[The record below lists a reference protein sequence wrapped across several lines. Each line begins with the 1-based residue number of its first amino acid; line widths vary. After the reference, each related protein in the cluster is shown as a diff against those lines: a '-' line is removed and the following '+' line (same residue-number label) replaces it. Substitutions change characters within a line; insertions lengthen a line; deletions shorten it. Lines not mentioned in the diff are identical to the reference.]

1 MATYKVIQ
9 DIEAEDKLIGPLSAV
24 QFIFACVTAG
34 FLYLS
39 YIVYIKHA
47 SFLLFVFLPISLFTG
62 FFAFPWGREQPT
74 EVWALAKLKFLVYP
88 HSRVWNQ
95 SGNIN
100 LVRVTAPK
108 KVAINYTNGLTQEE
122 VQGRL
127 KALAETIDTRGWAT
141 KNVNVNMFD
150 PSSSA
155 MPVVQNNDR
164 LSSGSMVA
172 EQATEVKANDD
183 VLDEKNNPTA
193 FKLTEK
199 IQESARK
206 HKEELLE
213 SLARKEKHEKEE
225 EPKWFAQNNQQPKPL
240 VPKIERSYYTPEQ
253 EKAINEDLHK
263 KHDRLESEYKSNL
276 KIIKPLSEQKR
287 EQEEAQKALANKMT
301 RPIDP
306 AIISMANS
314 NDLSVAT
321 IQHEANKQ
329 GRLDS
334 GDEVIINLH

>member
-24 QFIFACVTAG
+24 QFIFACATAG

-39 YIVYIKHA
+39 YIVYVKHA
-47 SFLLFVFLPISLFTG
+47 SFLLIVFLPISLFTG
-62 FFAFPWGREQPT
+62 FFAFPWGRDQPT
-74 EVWALAKLKFLVYP
+74 EVWALAKLKFLLYP
-88 HSRVWNQ
+88 HVRVWNK

-100 LVRVTAPK
+100 LVTITAPK
-108 KVAINYTNGLTQEE
+108 KVSINYTKGLTQEE

-141 KNVNVNMFD
+141 KNVNVNIAD
-150 PSSSA
+150 VSTA
-155 MPVVQNNDR
+155 VMPVVQSNDR
-164 LSSGSMVA
+164 LSAGSMVA
-172 EQATEVKANDD
+172 EQETEVKANDD

-206 HKEELLE
+206 HKQELID
-213 SLARKEKHEKEE
+213 SLAKKEKQDNKDQT
-225 EPKWFAQNNQQPKPL
+225 KWFSGNQHSS
-240 VPKIERSYYTPEQ
+240 VASAPKIEKSYYTPEQ
-253 EKAINEDLHK
+253 EKAISEDLHK
-263 KHDRLESEYKSNL
+263 KHERLESEYNSNI
-276 KIIKPLSEQKR
+276 KVIKPLSEQKK

-301 RPIDP
+301 HPIDP

-314 NDLSVAT
+314 NDLTVAT

-329 GRLDS
+329 GHLDS
-334 GDEVIINLH
+334 GDEVVINLH

>member
-24 QFIFACVTAG
+24 QFIFACATAG

-39 YIVYIKHA
+39 YIVYVKHA
-47 SFLLFVFLPISLFTG
+47 SFLLLVFLPISLFTG

-74 EVWALAKLKFLVYP
+74 EVWALAKLKFLLYP
-88 HSRVWNQ
+88 HVRFWNK

-100 LVRVTAPK
+100 LVTITAPK
-108 KVAINYTNGLTQEE
+108 KISVNYTKGLTQEE

-141 KNVNVNMFD
+141 KNVNVNMYD
-150 PSSSA
+150 ASNSPIA
-155 MPVVQNNDR
+155 VVQSDDR
-164 LSSGSMVA
+164 LTTGSLVT
-172 EQATEVKANDD
+172 EQATEIKANDD

-199 IQESARK
+199 IQESAKK
-206 HKEELLE
+206 HRQELLE
-213 SLARKEKHEKEE
+213 SLAKKEKHQNKD
-225 EPKWFAQNNQQPKPL
+225 EPKWFSNSQQKNNVVAHK
-240 VPKIERSYYTPEQ
+240 VDKSFYTPEQ
-253 EKAINEDLHK
+253 EKAISEDLHR
-263 KHDRLESEYKSNL
+263 KHNRIESEYNSHI
-276 KIIKPLSEQKR
+276 KIIKPLSEQKK

-329 GRLDS
+329 GHLDS

>member
-24 QFIFACVTAG
+24 QFIFACATAG

-39 YIVYIKHA
+39 YIVYVKHA
-47 SFLLFVFLPISLFTG
+47 SFLLLVFLPISLFTG
-62 FFAFPWGREQPT
+62 FFAFPWGRDQPT
-74 EVWALAKLKFLVYP
+74 EVWALAKLKFLLYP
-88 HSRVWNQ
+88 HVRVWNK

-100 LVRVTAPK
+100 LVTITAPK
-108 KVAINYTNGLTQEE
+108 RISVNYTKGLTQEE

-150 PSSSA
+150 ASNRTV
-155 MPVVQNNDR
+155 PVIQSNDR
-164 LSSGSMVA
+164 LSTGSMVT
-172 EQATEVKANDD
+172 EQTTEVKANDD

-199 IQESARK
+199 IQESAKR
-206 HKEELLE
+206 HKQELID
-213 SLARKEKHEKEE
+213 SLAKKEKHEKQE
-225 EPKWFAQNNQQPKPL
+225 EPKWFSNSPHQAKTL
-240 VPKIERSYYTPEQ
+240 APKIEKSFYTPEQ
-253 EKAINEDLHK
+253 EKAISEDLHK
-263 KHDRLESEYKSNL
+263 KHERLESEYNSNI
-276 KIIKPLSEQKR
+276 KVIKPLSEQKK

-301 RPIDP
+301 RPVDP

-314 NDLSVAT
+314 NDLTVAT

-329 GRLDS
+329 GHLDT